1 MPCSITTIFKFGSD
15 LFNVFTVTYNQ
26 CPVLCSLHSVEICSH
41 ENKGYPE
48 LVEQA
53 VKFKLQFENADLIA
67 GGHSVRKLYTGKI
80 RTV

>member
-1 MPCSITTIFKFGSD
+1 MPCSLTTVIKFGSD

-26 CPVLCSLHSVEICSH
+26 CTVLCCLHSVDICCH

-67 GGHSVRKLYTGKI
+67 
-80 RTV
+80 